1 MTFLRARLRLLCAIP
16 LCLCACGG
24 MRVPPAGQPTRGT
37 GGRIVT
43 RAEIERSGA
52 RSAWDALRV
61 TLPGLSLR
69 ESRIGTP
76 LGIGRHGRASIYLSS
91 EPLVIVDFVRVTDIR
106 LLRDIGA
113 DDVMSIELLNGI
125 DATTYHGTNAGSG
138 VILVRTR
145 GTFLPHDP
153 ASPPDPPPT
162 TS

>member
-1 MTFLRARLRLLCAIP
+1 MTFLLTRLSLLCAFP
-16 LCLCACGG
+16 LCLGACGG
-24 MRVPPAGQPTRGT
+24 LRVPPAGQPTHGS
-37 GGRIVT
+37 GSRIVT

-69 ESRIGTP
+69 ESRVGTP
-76 LGIGRHGRASIYLSS
+76 LGIGRHGRASIYLNSD
-91 EPLVIVDFVRVTDIR
+91 PLVIVDFVRLTDIR

-145 GTFLPHDP
+145 GTFLRHDP
-153 ASPPDPPPT
+153 ASPPESLPT
-162 TS
+162 ST